1 MAKLASE
8 MGSYIAIDAGGT
20 RIRGYESIN
29 GTDFTGSGVTHTNSL
44 ALDLARNI
52 SAAIPDGC
60 NKVDTLVLSLAA
72 IPQQAEDQKLLAAA
86 LLQRVRFERLV
97 IASDTKA
104 AALSSNSHADL
115 TIAVGT
121 GITALVNMP
130 DHNFELT
137 GHGYLIGDEASGFWI
152 GRSGLNAALRAD
164 EGRGPD
170 TSLLKAA
177 IDFYKVPARELADHI
192 HQLSTPVAQVAA
204 FAPSVVKAAQA
215 GDAEALFIIS
225 QAANEI
231 AVLIEVAIE
240 RANIK
245 TVALVGGAIPH
256 GELLH
261 HQVLA
266 ASQSLNVDFI
276 SDSAEPL
283 QGARKI
289 AQDSKLQSDLIAI
302 SSPSIE
308 SEIWSKLYLL
318 SAQELLGRVAIT
330 QRESVAQCVKLF
342 TDALASGKMIHTF
355 GTGHSHLLA
364 EEIFYRAGG
373 LAAIYPILDERL
385 MLHKEVVKGSQ
396 NERLPGLAQELV
408 DKHPIANGD
417 VVIVISNSGGNQ
429 VTIDLV
435 KLAQSLGAKVI
446 AVTSINHAT
455 SKSARS
461 SAAEKIHQLADV
473 VLDNSG
479 VVGDASVRVAGSPMS
494 AGPTS
499 TVIGGALLQSIV
511 VGTVAECLKRGI
523 EPEIFLSSNLAGG
536 DENNAAIFDKYRSLI
551 DLYN

>member
-1 MAKLASE
+1 MASKL
-8 MGSYIAIDAGGT
+8 GSYIAIDAGGT
-20 RIRGYESIN
+20 RIRGYESV
-29 GTDFTGSGVTHTNSL
+29 TATEFTGSGVTHTNSL
-44 ALDLARNI
+44 ALDLAQNI
-52 SAAIPDGC
+52 SAVIPDGITEV
-60 NKVDTLVLSLAA
+60 NTLVLSLAA
-72 IPQQAEDQKLLAAA
+72 IPQKAEEQQLMAAA
-86 LLQRVRFERLV
+86 LLQRVRFEKLV

-104 AALSSNSHADL
+104 AALSGRSRADL

-121 GITALVNMP
+121 GITALVNTP
-130 DHNFELT
+130 EHNFELT
-137 GHGYLIGDEASGFWI
+137 GHGYLIGDEASGFWM
-152 GRSGLNAALRAD
+152 GRSGLNAALRSD
-164 EGRGPD
+164 ESRGPD

-177 IDFYKVPARELADHI
+177 IDFYQVPAKELADHI
-192 HQLSTPVAQVAA
+192 HQLSSPVAQVAA
-204 FAPSVVKAAQA
+204 FAPSVVKAAQS

-261 HQVLA
+261 NQVLV
-266 ASQSLNVDFI
+266 ASQGLNVAFI

-289 AQDSKLQSDLIAI
+289 AEETKLQSDLIVI
-302 SSPSIE
+302 SSSSIE
-308 SEIWSKLYLL
+308 TEIWSKLYLL
-318 SAQELLGRVAIT
+318 SAQELMGRVAIT
-330 QRESVAQCVKLF
+330 QQESVAACVDLF
-342 TDALASGKMIHTF
+342 ADALTSGKMIHTF

-408 DKHPIANGD
+408 NQHPIASGD

-435 KLAQSLGAKVI
+435 KLAQGLGAKVI
-446 AVTSINHAT
+446 AVTSVNHAT

-461 SAAEKIHQLADV
+461 NAAEKIHHLADV

-479 VVGDASVRVAGSPMS
+479 VVGDALVRVAGSPMS

-499 TVIGGALLQSIV
+499 TVIGGALLQSVV

-523 EPEIFLSSNLAGG
+523 QPEIFLSSNLAGG
-536 DENNAAIFDKYRSLI
+536 DENNAAIFDKYRLLI